1 METFGM
7 SNERSWRVRYVPC
20 YIYIIPYCI
29 SAVRS
34 VFIWRLITNGEVE
47 DRKRTKTL
55 AVFNEHRSA
64 GCELAAKSTGNTK
77 TIVRRI
83 VGNDLGKKKLCT
95 RLVRRAP
102 TTTATRFWRG
112 RFDWN
117 RHKHNSWKQ
126 FTGMTKI
133 DISLLPRKQKAYS
146 GPVKIRRNQNK
157 M

>member
-55 AVFNEHRSA
+55 STSRPFSTNIEA
-64 GCELAAKSTGNTK
+64 LAASTGNTK

-83 VGNDLGKKKLCT
+83 VGNDLGEKKLCT
-95 RLVRRAP
+95 RLVRHAP
-102 TTTATRFWRG
+102 TTRFWRG

-126 FTGMTKI
+126 SSREWWKSIFRFCLGNK
-133 DISLLPRKQKAYS
+133 K
-146 GPVKIRRNQNK
+146 VKLTAGR
-157 M
+157 